1 MNAPENEIPS
11 LCATANLN
19 NEGPK
24 VINSYQK
31 KGSWYS
37 QRIVKGKCI

>member
-24 VINSYQK
+24 VINSYRK
-31 KGSWYS
+31 KEQLVQSENS
-37 QRIVKGKCI
+37 